1 MPRYEL
7 QITDPNGGDPFETTY
22 DSDDSLGADDSF
34 QYEGGMLRVTSVE
47 AAGDPSC
54 DARLVCAPQGGRP
67 HYF

>member
-7 QITDPNGGDPFETTY
+7 EITDPDGGDPYETTY
-22 DSDDSLGADDSF
+22 DSDDSLGADDRF
-34 QYEGGMLRVTSVE
+34 DYEGGTLLVTSVE
-47 AAGDPSC
+47 AAGDASC